1 MYSLIQFFSPCVL
14 FRMVQHISTHKSMGP
29 PTRISV
35 WQIERKNMSCVN
47 VRLNAEQTKAVI
59 YRSDTWKLGW
69 ISAIWYE
76 FLVVGFVANR
86 QWNYSTFCLCLSQ
99 FNQDLELPEFFF
111 SFRFHFGNTQ
121 NKWSDSKHDAWYF
134 SVRGD
139 SYIALANSSNNTN
152 HKLSLF
158 RHDFI

>member
-35 WQIERKNMSCVN
+35 WQIERKKYELRQCAIECWTNKSCN
-47 VRLNAEQTKAVI
+47 LSERYLKTWLDFCNLIWIFGCWLRSKQTMELQHFLPLFI
-59 YRSDTWKLGW
+59 TIQSRPW
-69 ISAIWYE
+69 IARI
-76 FLVVGFVANR
+76 
-86 QWNYSTFCLCLSQ
+86 FC
-99 FNQDLELPEFFF
+99 